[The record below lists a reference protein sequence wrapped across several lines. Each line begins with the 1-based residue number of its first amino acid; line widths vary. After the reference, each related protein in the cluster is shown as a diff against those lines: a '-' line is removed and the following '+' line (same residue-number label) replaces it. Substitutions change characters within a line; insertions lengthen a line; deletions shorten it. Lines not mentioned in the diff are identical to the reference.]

1 MDELAAKPEE
11 SGEEAELGNKP
22 LLRHELAAISGVNAE
37 TLRFYE
43 KAGLLTPER
52 SANGYRKYAAS
63 DLKRLRLIQR
73 AVGLGFGLEEVKG
86 WLEGEAAAL
95 RAGLAAVEQKAEA
108 LEKLRK
114 NLKKRLKAGG

>member
-86 WLEGEAAAL
+86 WLEG
-95 RAGLAAVEQKAEA
+95 RRRRCGRGWQPWSKR
-108 LEKLRK
+108 RK
-114 NLKKRLKAGG
+114 RSRSCARI

>member
-11 SGEEAELGNKP
+11 SGEEAELGTKP
-22 LLRHELAAISGVNAE
+22 LLRHELAAMSGVNAE

-43 KAGLLTPER
+43 KAGLLNPER

-86 WLEGEAAAL
+86 WLEGEAAQL
-95 RAGLAAVEQKAEA
+95 RAGLETVDQKAEA